1 MRACDRGGRM
11 LVTTAGAF
19 TAFSLMTIAVGTD
32 YWLYAR
38 GVCRSKSAG
47 DNDTEHKN
55 EEVLTHSGLW
65 RTCCMEGVF
74 TGVCKEIDHFLE
86 DADYEQ
92 DAAEYLLS
100 KYTHPHT
107 HSVTLE
113 TIVKTYC
120 TTGAVRAS
128 SLFPI
133 LSVGLLF
140 GGGVCVAAS
149 EFYKSRHNV
158 ILSAG
163 ILFVSA
169 ANAGDPNQSESKR
182 SHWYGWSFYCGALS
196 FILAETVGVLTVHL
210 FIDTHRRVQAA
221 SARPRDHASSLQRRR
236 SSSYRSRYRRRPS
249 RASLHCREA
258 TPLWRP
264 ALPPANDLLPLYALN
279 RGYTYAAHA
288 RWPQDGAFS
297 HAQNLG
303 ACREAFPRPLA
314 RMQSSASVEDE
325 PADPNKPPPC
335 NLTSADEHALTPL
348 ATRRTTPV

>member
-1 MRACDRGGRM
+1 MRAEMQPVQHRDLIFGSRTVHHHLR
-11 LVTTAGAF
+11 AGEDF
-19 TAFSLMTIAVGTD
+19 RVFMS
-32 YWLYAR
+32 Y
-38 GVCRSKSAG
+38 S
-47 DNDTEHKN
+47 
-55 EEVLTHSGLW
+55 
-65 RTCCMEGVF
+65 GVF

-100 KYTHPHT
+100 KYTHPPT

-113 TIVKTYC
+113 TIVKMYC

-169 ANAGDPNQSESKR
+169 GLSNIIGIIVYISANAGDPNQSESKR

-221 SARPRDHASSLQRRR
+221 SARPRDHASSLQRRPLVKLQLPGTAGGPAGPR
-236 SSSYRSRYRRRPS
+236 STAAR
-249 RASLHCREA
+249 A